1 MWNQLTNGP
10 VELRAIE
17 AESSRR
23 GFGLQATFPRFRREW
38 LTACSK
44 SPALCTATG
53 PASTGTAPEPPLRE
67 QRDVASTAHPVTLC
81 SSPKGVE
88 EDTKTPLAKWWGGLF
103 LDRGAL
109 FLRCQSE
116 NNSVFLFQ
124 TSNIPRS
131 EPRSMAKS
139 RIYGRTERSCM
150 DRGGD
155 GIRPFPSGS
164 VRRCVRTQAVRVRS
178 LCSELSGR
186 PGFP

>member
-1 MWNQLTNGP
+1 MVLGSVRICFFSISLPRAGNHAPARGFLSIWRRAAHWLWNQLTNGP

-53 PASTGTAPEPPLRE
+53 PASTGTPPEPPLRE

-88 EDTKTPLAKWWGGLF
+88 GMCCNFQKSARERRVGSTRVPLM
-103 LDRGAL
+103 RP
-109 FLRCQSE
+109 
-116 NNSVFLFQ
+116 
-124 TSNIPRS
+124 PRT
-131 EPRSMAKS
+131 A
-139 RIYGRTERSCM
+139 C
-150 DRGGD
+150 
-155 GIRPFPSGS
+155 
-164 VRRCVRTQAVRVRS
+164 
-178 LCSELSGR
+178 
-186 PGFP
+186 